1 MYVQNVLVTKL
12 NYTGAKRQK
21 LLFYAN
27 KEVHC
32 GIEEEIEF
40 GQLVATCCQIDL
52 FFLMLFFSITLIRW
66 QVFVTFYL
74 KNEWSKMQV
83 EATFRLNGRCRDN
96 DPRHRHVTNWNFIGS
111 TRRRLF
117 TTTLRDLNHAEISE
131 TTWTFFY
138 NKRGNIDDC
147 KLATFWLILGTSV

>member
-40 GQLVATCCQIDL
+40 GQLVATCCQIFF
-52 FFLMLFFSITLIRW
+52 FFLMLFFSITLIR
-66 QVFVTFYL
+66 
-74 KNEWSKMQV
+74 
-83 EATFRLNGRCRDN
+83 
-96 DPRHRHVTNWNFIGS
+96 
-111 TRRRLF
+111 
-117 TTTLRDLNHAEISE
+117 
-131 TTWTFFY
+131 
-138 NKRGNIDDC
+138 
-147 KLATFWLILGTSV
+147 

>member
-21 LLFYAN
+21 LLFYAD

-52 FFLMLFFSITLIRW
+52 FFFNAILFYHLNPLTSICNFL
-66 QVFVTFYL
+66 L
-74 KNEWSKMQV
+74 KE
-83 EATFRLNGRCRDN
+83 
-96 DPRHRHVTNWNFIGS
+96 
-111 TRRRLF
+111 
-117 TTTLRDLNHAEISE
+117 
-131 TTWTFFY
+131 
-138 NKRGNIDDC
+138 
-147 KLATFWLILGTSV
+147 